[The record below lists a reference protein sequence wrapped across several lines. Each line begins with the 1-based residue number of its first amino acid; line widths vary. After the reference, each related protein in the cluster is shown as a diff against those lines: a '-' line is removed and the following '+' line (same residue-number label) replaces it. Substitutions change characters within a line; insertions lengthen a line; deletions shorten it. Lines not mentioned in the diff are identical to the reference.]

1 MRVTNSK
8 IIYLTEKEVRQ
19 AIEDWLADHSSY
31 DDPYYKLFKN
41 NHSMLDFDQNGNLS
55 IVVDGEVEEYNS
67 EKR

>member
-19 AIEDWLADHSSY
+19 AIEDWLAARHSY
-31 DDPYYKLFKN
+31 DHPYYKLFKN
-41 NHSMLDFDQNGNLS
+41 NHSMLDFDQDGNLS